1 MGQECDCK
9 LRLAGRTF
17 TGCAQLETDFLLFR
31 GDERLPQRLKVPLKD
46 LTGVKANDGV
56 LTFEYPGGH
65 AALELG
71 PQAEKWA
78 KKILKPPTLLEK
90 LGVKP
95 GLTIALEGK
104 FDPEFSAQIKAQPAR
119 TSNAEAD
126 LLFYAAAK
134 TSDLGRIQGLKS
146 TLKPGGALWIVY
158 PKGVSTIR
166 EAEVIAAGR
175 AAGLK
180 DTKVARFSDTHTAL
194 RFSCPR
200 DLDKR

>member
-9 LRLAGRTF
+9 LRLGRRTF
-17 TGCAQLETDFLLFR
+17 TGRAQLETDFILFR
-31 GDERLPQRLKVPLKD
+31 GGERPPQRLKVPLKD
-46 LTGVKANDGV
+46 VTGVKAIDGV
-56 LTFEYPGGH
+56 LTFESPDGL

-71 PQAEKWA
+71 SQAEKWA
-78 KKILKPPTLLEK
+78 KKILNPPTLLEK

-104 FDPEFSAQIKAQPAR
+104 FEPEFPAQIKPQL
-119 TSNAEAD
+119 AETKTKAD

-134 TSDLGRIQGLKS
+134 TSDLGRIRGLKS
-146 TLKPGGALWIVY
+146 RLKPGSALWIVY
-158 PKGVSTIR
+158 PKGISAIR

-194 RFSCPR
+194 RFSGSA
-200 DLDKR
+200 K